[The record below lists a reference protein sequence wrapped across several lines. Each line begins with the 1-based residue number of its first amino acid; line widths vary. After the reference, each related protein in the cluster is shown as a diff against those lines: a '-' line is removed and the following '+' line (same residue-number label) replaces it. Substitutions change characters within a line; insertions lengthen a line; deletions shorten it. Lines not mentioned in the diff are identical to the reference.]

1 MLRRPIVRPPGLPF
15 VFPSE
20 AGSMQLGSGARRKG
34 EERFIPQKGRDG
46 AGERFLSVQADPFT
60 GVKGEEKVGLAD

>member
-1 MLRRPIVRPPGLPF
+1 
-15 VFPSE
+15 
-20 AGSMQLGSGARRKG
+20 MQLGSGARRRG
-34 EERFIPQKGRDG
+34 EERFIPQKARDG